1 MIWFLPQPR
10 ASEGK
15 RSEPLKA
22 HQCLNQSIT
31 STEKKNYIYFSSIFY
46 ASTSQSQRGVSCGSR
61 FSTECVTS
69 SCNVSTSK
77 RSRWVEEMQCET
89 PWAEWE
95 LMKAWCKF
103 CVASRPVFY
112 TTTVQQ
118 SWKAPQEGNMKP
130 TKPNPPIFLKTFVC
144 HSSLFAPALVYLPP
158 VLLRF
163 CQSFFPA
170 GLVCVSDPC
179 HLTPGLIRPVSQ
191 VSTFPACSLC
201 PGAHRL
207 ACSSCST

>member
-31 STEKKNYIYFSSIFY
+31 STEKKNYIYFISIFY
-46 ASTSQSQRGVSCGSR
+46 PSTSQSQRGGSCGSR

-103 CVASRPVFY
+103 CVASQPVFY

-130 TKPNPPIFLKTFVC
+130 TKPNPPFFKDFCLPIILIYSCSCLSASCFTPFLPIFLSGWLGVRIWSM
-144 HSSLFAPALVYLPP
+144 SSHTRSNQA
-158 VLLRF
+158 
-163 CQSFFPA
+163 S
-170 GLVCVSDPC
+170 
-179 HLTPGLIRPVSQ
+179 
-191 VSTFPACSLC
+191 
-201 PGAHRL
+201 
-207 ACSSCST
+207 

>member
-1 MIWFLPQPR
+1 MIWFLPRPR

-46 ASTSQSQRGVSCGSR
+46 PSTSQSQGGVSCGSR

-69 SCNVSTSK
+69 SCNVSNIQEKQMS
-77 RSRWVEEMQCET
+77 EEMQCET

-103 CVASRPVFY
+103 CVASQPVFY

-130 TKPNPPIFLKTFVC
+130 TKPNPPFFFRLLSAN
-144 HSSLFAPALVYLPP
+144 HPYLLLLLFIC
-158 VLLRF
+158 LLF
-163 CQSFFPA
+163 Y
-170 GLVCVSDPC
+170 CVSAN
-179 HLTPGLIRPVSQ
+179 LS
-191 VSTFPACSLC
+191 F
-201 PGAHRL
+201 RL
-207 ACSSCST
+207 AWCAYLIHVISHPV